1 MLLKIIKDT
10 PNGRSPN
17 AKNLQKL
24 ILSSQVQRFRPF
36 QTVLVPCAAGRAVC
50 QVVKTAGIHE
60 AYCYVNADVVCL
72 EQLRPAAENA
82 AKSREENVS
91 SESRKEIVSS
101 ESTVNEEKDCNTE
114 KFNEEEDLHEEGLRN
129 EDLGRE
135 FEKKS
140 EKHLK
145 DEENLNMEW
154 QNEGVGR
161 DFAKKFE
168 LSSKGAKS
176 NAGLE
181 SSNRKGIK
189 LPKPSQDFNFKPN
202 VFGELFL
209 GSLLNLDS
217 VIELPDEA
225 MHCKRVSV
233 SVVVNQFYRGTNE
246 EFNRLV
252 KQVSLVPATH

>member
-36 QTVLVPCAAGRAVC
+36 QTVLVPCAADRAVC
-50 QVVKTAGIHE
+50 QVVKTAGLHE

-72 EQLRPAAENA
+72 EQLRPVAENA
-82 AKSREENVS
+82 AKSREENVF
-91 SESRKEIVSS
+91 SESRKEIKEIVSS
-101 ESTVNEEKDCNTE
+101 ESTVNEKDCNTE
-114 KFNEEEDLHEEGLRN
+114 NLNEEEGLHEEDLRN

-135 FEKKS
+135 FEKNQ
-140 EKHLK
+140 K
-145 DEENLNMEW
+145 DEENLNIEW

-168 LSSKGAKS
+168 LSSKGAES

-181 SSNRKGIK
+181 SSNRRGTKP
-189 LPKPSQDFNFKPN
+189 PKPSQDFNFKPN

-209 GSLLNLDS
+209 GSLLDLDS